1 MGILKKSLTKANDIK
16 QDVFYAE
23 FDWDAI
29 IEQLRKQADVR
40 YTEISK
46 YPAVRRDLA
55 LLLDKNVTFGQISDI
70 ALKTVKGLLQ
80 SVNLFD
86 IFADESKIGE
96 GKKSYA
102 VSFVLQDTQKTLTN
116 HEIEQTMQKL
126 QQQLEKELN
135 AVIR

>member
-1 MGILKKSLTKANDIK
+1 M
-16 QDVFYAE
+16 
-23 FDWDAI
+23 
-29 IEQLRKQADVR
+29 
-40 YTEISK
+40 
-46 YPAVRRDLA
+46 
-55 LLLDKNVTFGQISDI
+55 
-70 ALKTVKGLLQ
+70 LQ